1 MPSLDPTHFREA
13 RCGLKITWKG
23 VFVYCEL
30 EIHFC
35 DILLVGNQ
43 TDPKQHYNFFRRRL
57 AGTVPESALDPHRV
71 LPLEIPR
78 IAIDCD

>member
-1 MPSLDPTHFREA
+1 
-13 RCGLKITWKG
+13 

-43 TDPKQHYNFFRRRL
+43 SDPKQHYNFFRRRL
-57 AGTVPESALDPHRV
+57 AGTVPETALAPHCV
-71 LPLEIPR
+71 LPN
-78 IAIDCD
+78 

>member
-1 MPSLDPTHFREA
+1 MPCSA
-13 RCGLKITWKG
+13 RRPLALIWQ

-30 EIHFC
+30 EVHFC

-57 AGTVPESALDPHRV
+57 AGTVPETALEPHCLLTLRSV
-71 LPLEIPR
+71 QLPSTSSDGL
-78 IAIDCD
+78 